1 MRTPSPAKSP
11 RPPAGWP
18 TRSNFTASPTDVPTG
33 YDELWT
39 QIPAPAKRRRASAQD
54 DAFVALAD
62 GAFADAASRSG
73 PHLLCREGC
82 AQCCIGVFAIG
93 PADALRLK
101 HGLAILQLEDPARA
115 IRVQQRAAASWW
127 RLVAQFPG
135 DAACGL
141 LHTDSEGEPAA
152 EFADFGNDEPCPVLD
167 PEHGRCELYA
177 SRPQTCRLFGPPVE
191 TPEGYG
197 VCELCFHHATEEE
210 IADAAIAA
218 PSAEISAALDLAAMA
233 AGEPAG
239 PTIVAFVLKS

>member
-1 MRTPSPAKSP
+1 MDADPSAGKAKA
-11 RPPAGWP
+11 R
-18 TRSNFTASPTDVPTG
+18 FC
-33 YDELWT
+33 
-39 QIPAPAKRRRASAQD
+39 AQD
-54 DAFVALAD
+54 DAFVALVD

-101 HGLAILQLEDPARA
+101 QGLAALQQEDPARA
-115 IRVQQRAAASWW
+115 IRVQQRAAASWS

-135 DAACGL
+135 DAARGL
-141 LHTDSEGEPAA
+141 LHTDSAGEPAA

-167 PEHGRCELYA
+167 PEHGCCELYA

-197 VCELCFHHATEEE
+197 VCELCFHHATGAE
-210 IADAAIAA
+210 IAEAAIVA
-218 PSAEISAALDLAAMA
+218 PSAEISGALDLTAMA

-239 PTIVAFVLKS
+239 LTIVAFVLKS

>member
-1 MRTPSPAKSP
+1 MP
-11 RPPAGWP
+11 
-18 TRSNFTASPTDVPTG
+18 
-33 YDELWT
+33 
-39 QIPAPAKRRRASAQD
+39 IPAPAKRRRVSALRMMRSSRWWT
-54 DAFVALAD
+54 APLPTLRVEAVLISYA
-62 GAFADAASRSG
+62 GKAAPNAAS
-73 PHLLCREGC
+73 
-82 AQCCIGVFAIG
+82 VFAIG

-101 HGLAILQLEDPARA
+101 QGLAALQQEDPARA
-115 IRVQQRAAASWW
+115 IRVQQRAAASWS

-141 LHTDSEGEPAA
+141 LHTDSAGEPAA

-167 PEHGRCELYA
+167 PEHGCCELYA

-197 VCELCFHHATEEE
+197 VCELCFQHATGAE
-210 IADAAIAA
+210 IAEAAIVA
-218 PSAEISAALDLAAMA
+218 PFAEISGALDLTAMA